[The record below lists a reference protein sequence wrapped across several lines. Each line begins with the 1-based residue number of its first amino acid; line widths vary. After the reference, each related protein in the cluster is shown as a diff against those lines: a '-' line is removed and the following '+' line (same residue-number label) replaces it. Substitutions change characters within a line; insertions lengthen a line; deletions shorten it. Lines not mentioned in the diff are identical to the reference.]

1 MRQQLLIYPLPYLNC
16 SSPTAGGLGRAYI
29 ADRPGGSEMIL
40 LAEKCD
46 VCLLGP
52 IGRVANVA
60 GSAAEWFRHPTGY
73 LETHV
78 RFLAEPEISLLSLV
92 V

>member
-1 MRQQLLIYPLPYLNC
+1 MRQQLPIYPLPYLNC
-16 SSPTAGGLGRAYI
+16 SSPTRGLGHAYI
-29 ADRPGGSEMIL
+29 ADRPGGSEVIL

-52 IGRVANVA
+52 IGRVANVV

-78 RFLAEPEISLLSLV
+78 RFLAEPHFSLLSLV